1 MNVEDVL
8 RFLTGRACD
17 SLQIACRVA
26 FLFLRPAVR
35 PGHAG
40 LGHAEANRFQKKICL
55 PPLEK
60 FFSGT

>member
-35 PGHAG
+35 PRIQAWGTRKRADS
-40 LGHAEANRFQKKICL
+40 KKKSVC
-55 PPLEK
+55 P
-60 FFSGT
+60 S

>member
-35 PGHAG
+35 PGIQAWG
-40 LGHAEANRFQKKICL
+40 TRKRTNSGKKICL